1 MLQAAEQAFP
11 CSSRR
16 TTCQTRG
23 YPLGEAAA
31 WGGREAQQEQALQ
44 QKLLTVEQAYPEGLK
59 PVEKTHAT
67 AVHKG
72 PQTLGRART
81 GAGNKHEDEKR

>member
-1 MLQAAEQAFP
+1 MKLQP
-11 CSSRR
+11 
-16 TTCQTRG
+16 
-23 YPLGEAAA
+23 GE
-31 WGGREAQQEQALQ
+31 GERPRQEQALQ

-59 PVEKTHAT
+59 PVEKTCAT

-72 PQTLGRART
+72 LQPLGRART

>member
-1 MLQAAEQAFP
+1 MGILWGKLQP
-11 CSSRR
+11 
-16 TTCQTRG
+16 
-23 YPLGEAAA
+23 GE
-31 WGGREAQQEQALQ
+31 GERPRQEQALQ
-44 QKLLTVEQAYPEGLK
+44 QKLLIVEQAYPEGLK

-72 PQTLGRART
+72 PQPLGRART